1 MHWETFVGRDFLDK
15 NGVRVCILGNISLL
29 PTDIQQ
35 LMAEGAEM
43 TKHNDRLLYNKLLIN
58 FCSTGSNSCCRENKR
73 FAILYNLP

>member
-43 TKHNDRLLYNKLLIN
+43 TKHNDRLLYNKLIIN
-58 FCSTGSNSCCRENKR
+58 C
-73 FAILYNLP
+73 L